1 VCDDATGVVYHLF
14 SRAYELART
23 LFPTTD
29 ILIEVNPRH
38 AGFYEKILGF
48 AVVGA
53 ERICPRVN
61 APALLMRLDLLALD
75 RERRMEA
82 EPELAAA

>member
-1 VCDDATGVVYHLF
+1 
-14 SRAYELART
+14 
-23 LFPTTD
+23 
-29 ILIEVNPRH
+29 VNPRH

-75 RERRMEA
+75 RERGTAA